1 MIPNLPA
8 ELSTLLI
15 YPAVSHK
22 GSLKHCENLN
32 EAAGLEEDILLS
44 TMKTK
49 GASCTEIPHN

>member
-1 MIPNLPA
+1 MIPIYL
-8 ELSTLLI
+8 LSFPLFSFILQF
-15 YPAVSHK
+15 PK

-49 GASCTEIPHN
+49 EHLALKSHN